1 MSFML
6 NKISRQVNYECI
18 LFMLIACV
26 PLLIISQVSDL
37 PTSIG
42 NWAVKTN
49 EILGFKIPSSNFYP
63 AGSAIMLLPFI
74 WNGPNYL
81 IAVLFYYL
89 RAA

>member
-1 MSFML
+1 M
-6 NKISRQVNYECI
+6 
-18 LFMLIACV
+18 

-37 PTSIG
+37 RISIG
-42 NWAVKTN
+42 NWAAKAN

-74 WNGPNYL
+74 WNQPNYL

-89 RAA
+89 GGLFFIGKYALK